1 MFKRTLMPF
10 VAGVLVTLALLA
22 SFTAIAQ
29 PAALDRITPAVI
41 DIRQSVPVEAVI
53 NGAAVPVTVDV
64 ALQVSLSG
72 PVTVTASAAT
82 APVVQMSQPTDNA
95 SDLTDRNGLT
105 YTLEDAV
112 GLENIKVSS
121 KDWLN
126 NFHVVGEFVNP
137 ADGRT
142 LNSMNVQITVA
153 AYDEN
158 GDVLGIAH
166 GWPDLTETLPG
177 QRTTFTA
184 ISLVKMIDVSS
195 YAVTIYMD

>member
-72 PVTVTASAAT
+72 PVTVTARTAHSADTSISSA
-82 APVVQMSQPTDNA
+82 QPLDYEEVARYTEDHI
-95 SDLTDRNGLT
+95 GET
-105 YTLEDAV
+105 YKFKARV
-112 GLENIKVSS
+112 
-121 KDWLN
+121 
-126 NFHVVGEFVNP
+126 
-137 ADGRT
+137 
-142 LNSMNVQITVA
+142 VA
-153 AYDEN
+153 AYDYGSLLYVTIEDVKLSYGAALIQYDGDLRLLTNDRVEIVASVN
-158 GDVLGIAH
+158 GNTNMLGSE
-166 GWPDLTETLPG
+166 WLE
-177 QRTTFTA
+177 FKA
-184 ISLVKMIDVSS
+184 ISLQLAD
-195 YAVTIYMD
+195 